1 MPSMEDG
8 ADQTSAEYEAG
19 MRHPDLP
26 KQQHARPA
34 TSWHAVERCRICLD
48 RQTLSCETEIVS
60 RALDFVRE
68 FKGARGFK
76 DGWYYRLTEGYPWIG
91 PFVTEH
97 IAGHA
102 RAHVTSNTRDVWS
115 EPPWLKISTSVA
127 LGRLFLTPPR
137 RAPAFRMPAT
147 SRHTVPASLPLQS
160 KPLQSNGY
168 QARPQRALST
178 RQETP
183 AGRDENAAPESVM
196 VPRRRGSRTA

>member
-1 MPSMEDG
+1 MARGTGDLMARG
-8 ADQTSAEYEAG
+8 RAG
-19 MRHPDLP
+19 SFLTAKHP
-26 KQQHARPA
+26 
-34 TSWHAVERCRICLD
+34 
-48 RQTLSCETEIVS
+48 SCETEVVS
-60 RALDFVRE
+60 RASDFVRE
-68 FKGARGFK
+68 FKGVRGFK

-137 RAPAFRMPAT
+137 RAPAFKMPAK

-160 KPLQSNGY
+160 KSLQSNGY

-178 RQETP
+178 RQEIP
-183 AGRDENAAPESVM
+183 AGRDESAAPESVM